1 MAGAAKPPD
10 FVTQV
15 DEDDIEVSDTV
26 FVSFL
31 LLLII
36 KLGDDW

>member
-15 DEDDIEVSDTV
+15 DEDDIEVSVPV
-26 FVSFL
+26 FVRFL
-31 LLLII
+31 LLLTIWH
-36 KLGDDW
+36 LTR

>member
-15 DEDDIEVSDTV
+15 DEDDIEVSDTACKIP
-26 FVSFL
+26 STL
-31 LLLII
+31 TI
-36 KLGDDW
+36 